1 MPRETHF
8 ASTGRHFPSTCAYL
22 PAIPVATAIISRA
35 GWPTPTPPPPAP
47 TPSPPPRTAAE
58 SPRSPALDHSVGLH
72 NGSRPATHHPS
83 QTWIRPPPTLAVF
96 RVRMGGGFEHPNPAA
111 GRPPSRNTT
120 YFELSYPPSR
130 AMPRYRLQLL
140 KLFIWTILSR
150 FIDLRSVRSGY
161 IRATLGKGS
170 PLFSMFLLNNYG
182 SSHSCKTEDLDANEQ
197 GEDR

>member
-1 MPRETHF
+1 MRR
-8 ASTGRHFPSTCAYL
+8 TGKTPSIRFQGSNR
-22 PAIPVATAIISRA
+22 IPT
-35 GWPTPTPPPPAP
+35 PTGGQGPSSARGRPTPPPPKP
-47 TPSPPPRTAAE
+47 TPSPPPRTATE
-58 SPRSPALDHSVGLH
+58 SPRSPAPGPSVGLH

-140 KLFIWTILSR
+140 KLFIWIILSR

-170 PLFSMFLLNNYG
+170 QLFSISY
-182 SSHSCKTEDLDANEQ
+182 
-197 GEDR
+197 